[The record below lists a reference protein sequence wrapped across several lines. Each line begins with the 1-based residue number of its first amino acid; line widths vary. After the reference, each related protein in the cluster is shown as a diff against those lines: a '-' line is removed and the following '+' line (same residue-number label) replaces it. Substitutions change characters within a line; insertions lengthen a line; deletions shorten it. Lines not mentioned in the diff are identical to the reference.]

1 VLWQR
6 DDHPGGLRD
15 LLGEFAVRGVN
26 LMLLQSRPTGAGIG
40 NYCFCIDAEGH
51 ISDRRVAEA
60 LMGLKRICLQV
71 RYLGSYPRA
80 DIKPDDVR
88 TPLPG
93 TSDDEFMTAAD
104 WVARC
109 QDGRF

>member
-1 VLWQR
+1 
-6 DDHPGGLRD
+6 
-15 LLGEFAVRGVN
+15 
-26 LMLLQSRPTGAGIG
+26 MLLQSRPTGAGIG
-40 NYCFCIDAEGH
+40 NYCFCVDAEGH
-51 ISDRRVAEA
+51 ISDRRMAEA

-80 DIKPDDVR
+80 DVR
-88 TPLPG
+88 PGEVRPPFPG
-93 TSDDEFMTAAD
+93 TSDEEFVGAAD

>member
-1 VLWQR
+1 
-6 DDHPGGLRD
+6 
-15 LLGEFAVRGVN
+15 
-26 LMLLQSRPTGAGIG
+26 
-40 NYCFCIDAEGH
+40 
-51 ISDRRVAEA
+51 VAEA

-80 DIKPDDVR
+80 DMRPGDVR
-88 TPLPG
+88 SPRPG
-93 TSDDEFMTAAD
+93 TSDEEFVSAAD

>member
-1 VLWQR
+1 
-6 DDHPGGLRD
+6 
-15 LLGEFAVRGVN
+15 
-26 LMLLQSRPTGAGIG
+26 MLLQSRPTGAGIG

-60 LMGLKRICLQV
+60 LMGLKRICLEV
-71 RYLGSYPRA
+71 RFLGSYPRA
-80 DIKPDDVR
+80 DIKPGDAEQPR
-88 TPLPG
+88 LG
-93 TSDDEFMTAAD
+93 TSDEAFVSAAD